1 MRRLGRVHAAG
12 SDCLERTHRRVD
24 RADVRPAVEPARG
37 ECRKRKEPWRLL
49 PRQRLYSPHHAL
61 GRIDRDSE
69 ATRPSK
75 RKNAS
80 QAGRR
85 ADGKLKTTIVM
96 DSQVDFR
103 LGAVAA
109 SLRVDRSTLAAKLID
124 DGLKRY
130 ALDAVLRQFSDR
142 QETAGDSSS
151 TSQANATAA

>member
-1 MRRLGRVHAAG
+1 
-12 SDCLERTHRRVD
+12 
-24 RADVRPAVEPARG
+24 
-37 ECRKRKEPWRLL
+37 
-49 PRQRLYSPHHAL
+49 
-61 GRIDRDSE
+61 
-69 ATRPSK
+69 
-75 RKNAS
+75 
-80 QAGRR
+80 
-85 ADGKLKTTIVM
+85 M